1 MVNGPQGHCLLTV
14 LQIRGDQVS
23 LLVSHTP
30 IAGTLDSWTAT
41 LVRDSTLEVG
51 STAQV
56 TLVDVTK
63 EKARLGIHA
72 PKESSV
78 HRLEVWEA
86 IKCENRRASDDD
98 PEDGSAGS
106 RVPRPTGPKPP
117 PLDVRLEE
125 PPPAD
130 ASGE

>member
-1 MVNGPQGHCLLTV
+1 MVNGPQGRCLLTV
-14 LQIRGDQVS
+14 LQVRSDQVS

-41 LVRDSTLEVG
+41 LVRDATLEVG

-56 TLVDVTK
+56 TLVGVSK

-72 PKESSV
+72 SKGSSID
-78 HRLEVWEA
+78 RLEVWEA
-86 IKCENRRASDDD
+86 IKRENRRAPDDD
-98 PEDGSAGS
+98 PQDGSAGS
-106 RVPRPTGPKPP
+106 PVPRPTGPKPP